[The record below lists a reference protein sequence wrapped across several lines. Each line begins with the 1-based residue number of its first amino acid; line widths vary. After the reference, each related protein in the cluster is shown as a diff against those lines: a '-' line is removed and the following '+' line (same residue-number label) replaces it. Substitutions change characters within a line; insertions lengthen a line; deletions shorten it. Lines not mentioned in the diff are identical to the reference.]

1 MSSTKSRIR
10 SVFVFSVGELPK
22 QQLLGTLAVNFKLLK
37 VLDLQGAPLDKLHEA
52 VGNLLHLRYLSVK
65 RTKVEIIPKSIGN
78 LQNLQTLN
86 LKDSQVSM
94 LQIVIFS
101 RLRKLRHLIIPPRV
115 KIREGIEHLEELQML
130 QYVEANDDLI
140 KELENLRQ
148 LRKLGICYLKREHG
162 KALRTAIEKMNH
174 LQSLWVWAI
183 GSDEILDLHSFSCP
197 PVSLQHLYLN
207 GRLETLPNWISRLD
221 NLVFLKLIQSRLT
234 GAHAIKALQA
244 LPNLIELNFF
254 NGYDGE
260 QLFFDVGGFPKLKS
274 LYFRGLE
281 GLNSLVR
288 EEGGLPVLKKLQI
301 VCCPQLKEVPSG
313 IRNLRELKSL
323 VFWDVPTKF
332 LDRMQPGIGQDY
344 WVIEHIPNVQ
354 FVWYDEGGLFRV
366 GTPREFQDVRESQR
380 LNDEPEEL
388 EGVE

>member
-22 QQLLGTLAVNFKLLK
+22 QQLLGTLAGNFNLVKI
-37 VLDLQGAPLDKLHEA
+37 LDLQGVPLDQLHEE

-65 RTKVEIIPKSIGN
+65 RTEVKIIPKSIGN

-86 LKDSQVSM
+86 LKDSQVFV
-94 LQIVIFS
+94 LQIGIFS
-101 RLRKLRHLIIPPRV
+101 RLHKLRHLIIPPGV
-115 KIREGIEHLEELQML
+115 EIREGIGHLEELQTL
-130 QYVEANDDLI
+130 QYVKANDDLI
-140 KELENLRQ
+140 KELKNLRQ

-162 KALRTAIEKMNH
+162 KALCTAIEKMNH
-174 LQSLWVWAI
+174 LQSLSVWAI
-183 GSDEILDLHSFSCP
+183 GSNKILDLHSLSCP
-197 PVSLQHLYLN
+197 PASLQHLYLY

-221 NLVFLKLIQSRLT
+221 NLVSLKLVHSGLT

-244 LPNLIELNFF
+244 LPNLVELNFF

-260 QLFFDVGGFPKLKS
+260 QLYFDVGGFPKLKS
-274 LYFRGLE
+274 LYLRGLE
-281 GLNSLVR
+281 GLNSLVI

-301 VCCPQLKEVPSG
+301 VCCPQLMEVPSG
-313 IRNLRELKSL
+313 IRNLGELKSL

-344 WVIEHIPNVQ
+344 WVIEHIHSVQ
-354 FVWYDEGGLFRV
+354 FVWYDGGLFRV
-366 GTPREFQDVRESQR
+366 DTPQEYQDVRESQR